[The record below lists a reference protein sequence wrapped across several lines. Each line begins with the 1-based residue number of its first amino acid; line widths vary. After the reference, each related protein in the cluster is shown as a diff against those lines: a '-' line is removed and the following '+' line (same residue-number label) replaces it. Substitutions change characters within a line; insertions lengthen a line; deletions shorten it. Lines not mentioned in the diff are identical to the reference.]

1 MVVEKKEYI
10 MNLVAIIGI
19 IAPILSI
26 VSFVPQVYKC
36 WKTKRT
42 KDISFP
48 TYILFATGALLWF
61 TYGILK
67 GDFSIIFTNS
77 FLAVLTFLIILMK
90 LRYG

>member
-1 MVVEKKEYI
+1 
-10 MNLVAIIGI
+10 MNLVTIIGI

-26 VSFVPQVYKC
+26 ISFIPQVYKC

-48 TYILFATGALLWF
+48 TYILFATGSLFWL

-67 GDFSIIFTNS
+67 GDLSIIFTNS
-77 FLAVLTFLIILMK
+77 SLAILTLTIILMK
-90 LRYG
+90 VKYD